1 VTEMCPP
8 YRGNSIFC
16 GTCASRARQTSEN
29 LLPRGPLNRPSSDA
43 PHPKGETIG
52 KLARSHSVQ
61 HSESTWS
68 EAHIH
73 QAKEALWVSKGYS
86 EGTSSAWAQL

>member
-1 VTEMCPP
+1 VD
-8 YRGNSIFC
+8 
-16 GTCASRARQTSEN
+16 
-29 LLPRGPLNRPSSDA
+29 RPSSDA
-43 PHPKGETIG
+43 VHPMRETIG
-52 KLARSHSVQ
+52 KLARSHSAQ

-73 QAKEALWVSKGYS
+73 EAKEALWVSKGYS